1 MDSCRQDKCVRGLRL
16 DEWGKKLLSVG
27 LDLATTG
34 VEGLATL
41 AELGVFGLTGAML
54 GVGGGGMVRGGACVG
69 KASCSL
75 DRVFILMGTLGVQ

>member
-16 DEWGKKLLSVG
+16 DEWGRKLLSVG
-27 LDLATTG
+27 LDLATAG

-54 GVGGGGMVRGGACVG
+54 GVGGGGMVRGGVCVG
-69 KASCSL
+69 RASCSL
-75 DRVFILMGTLGVQ
+75 DRVLILMGTLEVQ